1 MAEKLSLR
9 KIRFSYQVVNIGPFS
24 KANMTFLW
32 LVFARLKFIILIL
45 FEIRSCS
52 CFRNDYFVKRSMHV
66 LLFSSHTSM
75 AHKLSSFSICQSVMN
90 TKIPYAA
97 RC

>member
-9 KIRFSYQVVNIGPFS
+9 KIRFSCQVVNIGSFS

-45 FEIRSCS
+45 FEICSCS
-52 CFRNDYFVKRSMHV
+52 CFRNDYFVKRSIHV

-75 AHKLSSFSICQSVMN
+75 AHKLS
-90 TKIPYAA
+90 
-97 RC
+97 

>member
-9 KIRFSYQVVNIGPFS
+9 KIRFSCQVVNIGPFS

-32 LVFARLKFIILIL
+32 LVFALFIILIL
-45 FEIRSCS
+45 FEICFCS

-75 AHKLSSFSICQSVMN
+75 AHKLS
-90 TKIPYAA
+90 
-97 RC
+97 